1 MPVIVGI
8 LVVVLTFYTLRGFT
22 QASPAFL
29 ARLLKGWAGFLALG
43 LGGLL
48 MARGAIGSG
57 WRWAGRVFGCLA
69 FAAAP
74 LAAFARRDGALRA
87 SRACVRR

>member
-8 LVVVLTFYTLRGFT
+8 LVVVLTFYTLRSFT

-48 MARGAIGSG
+48 MARGAI
-57 WRWAGRVFGCLA
+57 
-69 FAAAP
+69 
-74 LAAFARRDGALRA
+74 
-87 SRACVRR
+87 